1 MKYLHGPIENQTLD
15 SREVAEMME
24 TPHNDLLK
32 KIRSYINYLVDGGE
46 GNFSQSEFFIESAYF
61 NDQNKEQPN
70 YQITRKGCELL
81 GHKMTGKKGI
91 QFSARYIQKFHAMEK
106 HIASGISLSE
116 MKSSLETLADDIFQ
130 RKADEI
136 STAMKEYY
144 RPSHQHKLGIS
155 QYIKNRLG
163 VGATQDEYELVK
175 QRVLLKL
182 NAGKWE
188 DVPVEVLKDSLNII
202 DESIRVI
209 KMDRQVNQISLFE

>member
-24 TPHNDLLK
+24 VEHSKLLRSIKTHIEYLNDSDQAIFGLVDFFTE
-32 KIRSYINYLVDGGE
+32 SNYLDAKGE
-46 GNFSQSEFFIESAYF
+46 ER
-61 NDQNKEQPN
+61 PN

-81 GHKMTGKKGI
+81 AHKMTGKKGT
-91 QFSARYIQKFHAMEK
+91 QFTAKYIQKFHAMEK
-106 HIASGISLSE
+106 HITSGISLAE

-136 STAMKEYY
+136 TSVMKEYY

-163 VGATQDEYELVK
+163 AGTTQEEYDLVK
-175 QRVLLKL
+175 MRVLIKL
-182 NAGKWE
+182 NASKWE

>member
-1 MKYLHGPIENQTLD
+1 MNYLHGPIENQTLD

-24 TPHNDLLK
+24 VNHFDLTK
-32 KIRSYINYLVDGGE
+32 KIKNYISYLTDDNESNFALVDFFTESSYIDAKGE
-46 GNFSQSEFFIESAYF
+46 ERT
-61 NDQNKEQPN
+61 N

-81 GHKMTGKKGI
+81 AHKMTGRKGT
-91 QFSARYIQKFHAMEK
+91 QFTARYIQKFHAMEK
-106 HIASGISLSE
+106 HITSGISLAE

-136 STAMKEYY
+136 TSVMKEYY

-182 NAGKWE
+182 NASKWE
-188 DVPVEVLKDSLNII
+188 DIPVEVLKDSLNVI

-209 KMDRQVNQISLFE
+209 KMDRQVNQISIFE

>member
-1 MKYLHGPIENQTLD
+1 MNYLHGPVENQTLD

-24 TPHNDLLK
+24 VEHSKLLRN
-32 KIRSYINYLVDGGE
+32 IRTHIEYLNDGGE
-46 GNFSQSEFFIESAYF
+46 ANFGLSDFFKESSYLSE
-61 NDQNKEQPN
+61 QNKEIPN

-81 GHKMTGKKGI
+81 AHKMTGKKGT
-91 QFSARYIQKFHAMEK
+91 QFTAKYIQKFHAMEK
-106 HIASGISLSE
+106 HITSGISLSE

-136 STAMKEYY
+136 TNVMKEYY

-163 VGATQDEYELVK
+163 AGTTQEEYDLVK
-175 QRVLLKL
+175 MRVLIKL

-209 KMDRQVNQISLFE
+209 KMDRQVNQISIFE